1 VSAPIGQYGDYNRRA
16 LLTVVLGASCISASA
31 ILIQLAGT
39 GPATTA
45 FYRCVLALPVLVPLL
60 VLEQRRRG
68 PRPLRARL
76 GAAAAG
82 VFLAVDF
89 MLWNH
94 AITALGAG
102 VATVV
107 GNLQVLF
114 VALAAWLL
122 FGERPRR
129 NFLIALPIVMAGV
142 VLVSGLVGTAAAGI
156 DPLAGIGYGIGTSVA
171 YAGFLLIM
179 RRSSARTPHVAAP
192 LTEATASV
200 AVTALVLGSL
210 FGGVQFATGWPALGW
225 LLVLAMSSQTVG
237 WLIITSALP
246 KVPAAIASLLLLLQP
261 AVAMV
266 LAWLVLGER
275 PSLAQV
281 AGAVAVCVG
290 VVIASRTAGQRAEPG
305 SSASPATGSAG
316 PATGSASPESGSVS
330 SASAAA
336 SVGLISSSL
345 ASSPL
350 TKAGDASVDRSR
362 ASDTASLIATPS
374 GTSSAHSS
382 S

>member
-16 LLTVVLGASCISASA
+16 LLTVALGAACISASA

-45 FYRCVLALPVLVPLL
+45 FYRCLFALPVLIPLL

-76 GAAAAG
+76 AAGAAG

-114 VALAAWLL
+114 VALAAWAL
-122 FGERPRR
+122 FKERLDR
-129 NFLIALPIVMAGV
+129 NFLIALPVVMAGV
-142 VLVSGLVGTAAAGI
+142 VLVSGLVDTTTTGI
-156 DPLAGIGYGIGTSVA
+156 DPLAGIGYGVSTSLA

-179 RRSSARTPHVAAP
+179 RRSAARTPHVAAP
-192 LTEATASV
+192 LTEATIGAG
-200 AVTALVLGSL
+200 VTAVVLAPL
-210 FGGVQFATGWPALGW
+210 FGGLQFATGWPALGW

-237 WLIITSALP
+237 WLLITSALP
-246 KVPAAIASLLLLLQP
+246 KIPAAIASLLLLLQP
-261 AVAMV
+261 AAAMV
-266 LAWLVLGER
+266 LAAVVLGER

-281 AGAVAVCVG
+281 AGAVAVCGG
-290 VVIASRTAGQRAEPG
+290 VVFASRATGRDRPLPTAEP
-305 SSASPATGSAG
+305 
-316 PATGSASPESGSVS
+316 V
-330 SASAAA
+330 AAA
-336 SVGLISSSL
+336 GLSERLRPI
-345 ASSPL
+345 
-350 TKAGDASVDRSR
+350 V
-362 ASDTASLIATPS
+362 
-374 GTSSAHSS
+374 HE
-382 S
+382 

>member
-16 LLTVVLGASCISASA
+16 LLTVAVGAASISASA

-45 FYRCVLALPVLVPLL
+45 FYRCVFALPVLIPLL
-60 VLEQRRRG
+60 VLEQRRHG

-76 GAAAAG
+76 GTLAAG

-114 VALAAWLL
+114 VAAAAWVL

-142 VLVSGLVGTAAAGI
+142 VLVSGLVGTATSGI
-156 DPLAGIGYGIGTSVA
+156 DPLAGIGYGLGTSLA
-171 YAGFLLIM
+171 YTGFLLIM
-179 RRSSARTPHVAAP
+179 RHNSERTPHVAGP
-192 LTEATASV
+192 LAEATAST
-200 AVTALVLGSL
+200 AVTAVLLAPL
-210 FGGVQFATGWPALGW
+210 FGGLQFATGWPALGW
-225 LLVLAMSSQTVG
+225 LLLLAMSSQTIG

-246 KVPAAIASLLLLLQP
+246 KVPAAIASVLLLLQP
-261 AVAMV
+261 TAAMV
-266 LAWLVLGER
+266 LAAVVLGER

-281 AGAVAVCVG
+281 AGAVAVCGG
-290 VVIASRTAGQRAEPG
+290 VVFASRSTGRTTGRNRQIPDGEAGE
-305 SSASPATGSAG
+305 PATQSEPNLT
-316 PATGSASPESGSVS
+316 PAAPRT
-330 SASAAA
+330 
-336 SVGLISSSL
+336 
-345 ASSPL
+345 
-350 TKAGDASVDRSR
+350 
-362 ASDTASLIATPS
+362 
-374 GTSSAHSS
+374 
-382 S
+382 